1 MIIFCI
7 EFLTQPKNTIALC
20 SEKLKL
26 SIFMAAPNW
35 FIGISVRIHLLLI
48 VFYTQLIKDQH
59 YCCLYWPFE
68 YKKCLKSSRGVTKSI
83 GFFMLLFIP
92 SDKKIYFEARLEWPC
107 KSKNRSNMTCKIT
120 FNQICPFLCLQIEC
134 WMKSW

>member
-7 EFLTQPKNTIALC
+7 EFLTQPKNAIALC

-35 FIGISVRIHLLLI
+35 FIGISVWIHLLLI

-92 SDKKIYFEARLEWPC
+92 TFRRMSNFPVVSISSISLRNKWNTEIENIKLVYQR
-107 KSKNRSNMTCKIT
+107 NQRSMYLK
-120 FNQICPFLCLQIEC
+120 
-134 WMKSW
+134 